1 MRERCGYVGLV
12 GRPNVGK
19 STLLNA
25 LVGRKLSIVADKPQ
39 TTRHRVLGVLTRGA
53 EQLIFVDTPGLHG
66 HEPRQLN
73 RYMNRA
79 AESVFADMDVLV
91 FVVEAL
97 AWKPDDDRVV
107 ELLRGVDCPVIAVV
121 NKVDRVAEKTRLLP
135 FLSELAGR
143 YPFAE
148 IIPLSAR
155 AGSPEHRTRLLGE
168 IARRLPETEQFFF
181 PVDQVTDRP
190 DGFLITELVREQ
202 LTRRLGQE
210 LPYALTVTLERD
222 SRHKGL
228 RHLQVVIWVERDG
241 QKAIVIGHGGQQ
253 LKVVGE
259 QARRAIE
266 AMLGEQVYL
275 NLWVKVR
282 GGWSDDTAVLRRFG
296 YGEH

>member
-19 STLLNA
+19 STLLNR

-39 TTRHRVLGVLTRGA
+39 TTRHRVLGVLTRSH
-53 EQLIFVDTPGLHG
+53 EQLIFVDTPGMHG
-66 HEPRQLN
+66 KEPRQLN

-97 AWKPDDDRVV
+97 VWRPDDALVLER
-107 ELLRGVDCPVIAVV
+107 LQRVDCPVIAVV
-121 NKVDRVAEKTRLLP
+121 NKVDRADDKSLLLP
-135 FLSELAGR
+135 FIAQLAER
-143 YPFAE
+143 HAFVEIVPF
-148 IIPLSAR
+148 SAR
-155 AGSPEHRTRLLGE
+155 SGAPEPRDRLLE
-168 IARRLPETEQFFF
+168 AIARQLPETGQFFF
-181 PVDQVTDRP
+181 PDDQITDRP
-190 DGFLITELVREQ
+190 DAFLITELVREQ

-222 SRHKGL
+222 SRRAGM

-253 LKVVGE
+253 LKTVGE
-259 QARRAIE
+259 QARSAIE
-266 AMLGEQVYL
+266 TLLGEQVYL

-282 GGWSDDTAVLRRFG
+282 GGWSNDAAVLRRFG
-296 YGEH
+296 YGEY

>member
-1 MRERCGYVGLV
+1 MSERCGYVGLV

-25 LVGRKLSIVADKPQ
+25 LVGRKLSIVSDKPQ
-39 TTRHRVLGVLTRGA
+39 TTRHRVLGVLTRGE

-79 AESVFADMDVLV
+79 AESVFGDMDVLV

-107 ELLRGVDCPVIAVV
+107 ERLRGVDCPVIAVV
-121 NKVDRVAEKTRLLP
+121 NKVDRVAEKARLLP
-135 FLSELAGR
+135 FLGELAAR

-155 AGSPEHRTRLLGE
+155 AGAPEHRNRLLGE
-168 IARRLPETEQFFF
+168 IARRLPETGQFFF
-181 PVDQVTDRP
+181 PDDQVTDRP
-190 DGFLITELVREQ
+190 DAFLITELVREQ

-241 QKAIVIGHGGQQ
+241 QKAIVIGHAGQQ

-282 GGWSDDTAVLRRFG
+282 GGWSDDAAVLRRFG